1 MNKVCRK
8 YWGRTKPST
17 RFTIEKAIYL
27 LSNEAYE
34 PIFGAKIESM
44 REGRVRGNVG
54 LSLRCCIN
62 LVSEIS
68 PIPEQKA
75 PSGISLE
82 GAFLQ
87 VIPDY
92 GLASP

>member
-1 MNKVCRK
+1 LTLCDYILFVQK
-8 YWGRTKPST
+8 
-17 RFTIEKAIYL
+17 
-27 LSNEAYE
+27 
-34 PIFGAKIESM
+34 
-44 REGRVRGNVG
+44 
-54 LSLRCCIN
+54 
-62 LVSEIS
+62 S

>member
-1 MNKVCRK
+1 LGWNRPQAVEPAPETSALAGKAYGSAPLSAVENLFNK
-8 YWGRTKPST
+8 
-17 RFTIEKAIYL
+17 
-27 LSNEAYE
+27 
-34 PIFGAKIESM
+34 
-44 REGRVRGNVG
+44 
-54 LSLRCCIN
+54 
-62 LVSEIS
+62 S